1 MAEDRIKLILDAIDN
16 TKGAFQ
22 GVSNS
27 MKKLEN
33 ESRST
38 IASVGAYWS
47 KLTTI
52 FGVIAGAAGIGA
64 LAKSFIDAAAEAELV
79 EKRLRYTMESIG
91 YQWGEAKGAVDAYA
105 QSMAVMTRF
114 SDEEAREALNQMFLY
129 TTKFSEAQ
137 KGATMAMDMAVKEEM
152 DLKTATQYIG
162 MAMAGNV
169 ERLGRFIF
177 EFRHLNEVLGENATA
192 AQKAEYA
199 WKILQEK
206 FGGTAQAEIG
216 TYIRSTKDLQKAWDD
231 LKEELGKGIM
241 PFVTDWVTG

>member
-38 IASVGAYWS
+38 IARVGAYWS

-64 LAKSFIDAAAEAELV
+64 LVKSFIDAAAEAELI

-114 SDEEAREALNQMFLY
+114 SDEEAREALKQMFLY

-137 KGATMAMDMAVKEEM
+137 KGVTMAMDMAVKKEM

-169 ERLGRFIF
+169 ETLG
-177 EFRHLNEVLGENATA
+177 
-192 AQKAEYA
+192 
-199 WKILQEK
+199 
-206 FGGTAQAEIG
+206 
-216 TYIRSTKDLQKAWDD
+216 
-231 LKEELGKGIM
+231 
-241 PFVTDWVTG
+241 